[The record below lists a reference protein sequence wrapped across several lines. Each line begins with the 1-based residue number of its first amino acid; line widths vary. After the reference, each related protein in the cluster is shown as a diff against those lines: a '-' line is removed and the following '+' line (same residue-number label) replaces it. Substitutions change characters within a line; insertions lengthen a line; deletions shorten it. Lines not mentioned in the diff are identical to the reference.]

1 MATRAE
7 KDAEHRFRECIRE
20 ERKHLRVGKGRRDDT
35 EVRLV
40 GSASELHGPDGL
52 CTCCKRGS
60 G

>member
-7 KDAEHRFRECIRE
+7 KDAEHRFRECIKR
-20 ERKHLRVGKGRRDDT
+20 ERKHLRVGSGRQDGT
-35 EVRLV
+35 EVRHI
-40 GSASELHGPDGL
+40 GSASELHGADGV